1 MVKGRVHRGVG
12 PELVGLCL
20 SALCLSALAM
30 APARAKTHHHH
41 HYVVPSGPA
50 AAVST
55 AYQPSAGFGPTSPGV
70 SSILIDAQSGAM
82 ISGVGQDVPRYP
94 ASLTKLMTLDLAFQA
109 LAQGRIALDTQIP
122 ISYHAQSVE
131 PVKLGLVAG
140 QTIAVQDA
148 ILAMTT
154 MSANDAATALGEYL
168 GGGSELQCAAMMT
181 MRAHALGMAQTQFAN
196 ASGLPNPNQVT
207 TARDLSILARDIVV
221 NYPQFQSFFEVTS
234 FNFRGRQVFSNN
246 HMLRTY
252 AGATGMKT
260 GYTDLARHN
269 LITSA
274 MRNGR
279 ELIGVELHEPDW
291 GSTYAQMT
299 AMLDSG
305 FGVAPGS
312 PMQGTIVAS
321 AVRTPAAQA
330 YQPPADTLP
339 GFAAPLPAT
348 SRANLA
354 DRPAQL
360 AAAQVTAAERPTF
373 ASNLP
378 VPPPSA
384 PVQRVA
390 NSAHGTVLGGWVAQL
405 GMYTH
410 MAKART
416 EAIAA
421 RQLRGV
427 GVARIARVQHHGQTM
442 WTAQLAGLSFHAAH
456 ATCDAMAARGTACHV
471 LAPQADHLAMLTSDS
486 GT

>member
-1 MVKGRVHRGVG
+1 MVKRQKHRGVV
-12 PELVGLCL
+12 PELAGLCL
-20 SALCLSALAM
+20 SALCLTAAS
-30 APARAKTHHHH
+30 APAFAKTHHHH
-41 HYVVPSGPA
+41 HYVVPAGPA
-50 AAVST
+50 AAVTT

-70 SSILIDAQSGAM
+70 SSILIDAQSGAV
-82 ISGVGQDVPRYP
+82 ISGQGADVPRYP

-122 ISYHAQSVE
+122 VSYHAQSVE
-131 PVKLGLVAG
+131 PVKLGLQAG
-140 QTIAVQDA
+140 QYITVQDA

-168 GGGSELQCAAMMT
+168 GSGSELQCAGMMT
-181 MRAHALGMAQTQFAN
+181 MRAHALGMAQTHFAN

-234 FNFRGRQVFSNN
+234 FDFHGRQVFSNN

-252 AGATGMKT
+252 PGTTGMKT

-305 FGVAPGS
+305 FGASPGS
-312 PMQGTIVAS
+312 PAQGTIVAS
-321 AVRTPAAQA
+321 AQRTPATQA
-330 YQPPADTLP
+330 YAPPASTLP
-339 GFAAPLPAT
+339 GYAATPNVPA
-348 SRANLA
+348 RLA
-354 DRPAQL
+354 SARV
-360 AAAQVTAAERPTF
+360 VTH

-378 VPPPSA
+378 SPPPAA

-390 NSAHGTVLGGWVAQL
+390 SSAHGTALGGWVAQL
-405 GMYTH
+405 GVYTH

-416 EAIAA
+416 EAIAV
-421 RQLRGV
+421 REMRGV
-427 GVARIARVQHHGQTM
+427 GVARIARVQRHGQTM

-456 ATCDAMAARGTACHV
+456 ETCNAMAARGTSCHV
-471 LAPQADHLAMLTSDS
+471 LAPAADHLAMLTTDS